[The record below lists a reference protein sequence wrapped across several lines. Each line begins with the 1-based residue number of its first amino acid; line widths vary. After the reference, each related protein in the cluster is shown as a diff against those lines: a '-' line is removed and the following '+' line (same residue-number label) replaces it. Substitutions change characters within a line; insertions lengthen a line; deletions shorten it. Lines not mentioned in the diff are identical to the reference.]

1 MCEELGIC
9 NNDTMPTIQKLTVE
23 ARGVNATA
31 LEKDIGTV
39 GHLLNVD
46 SCVLFFVV
54 FCCNM
59 TFGVCMLCFELC
71 FIGFLVWIVRAC

>member
-46 SCVLFFVV
+46 SCVLFCLLCICCVV
-54 FCCNM
+54 IWLL
-59 TFGVCMLCFELC
+59 VCVYYVLSYVLLDFSY
-71 FIGFLVWIVRAC
+71 GS

>member
-46 SCVLFFVV
+46 SCDLFCLLCICCVV
-54 FCCNM
+54 IWLL
-59 TFGVCMLCFELC
+59 VC
-71 FIGFLVWIVRAC
+71 VYYV

>member
-39 GHLLNVD
+39 GHLLNVY
-46 SCVLFFVV
+46 SCVLFGLLRQRSQG
-54 FCCNM
+54 NP
-59 TFGVCMLCFELC
+59 
-71 FIGFLVWIVRAC
+71 LVHVRANLLCC

>member
-9 NNDTMPTIQKLTVE
+9 NNDTMQTIQKLTVE

-39 GHLLNVD
+39 SHLLNVD
-46 SCVLFFVV
+46 QYTLFCLLCICCVL
-54 FCCNM
+54 
-59 TFGVCMLCFELC
+59 L
-71 FIGFLVWIVRAC
+71 

>member
-1 MCEELGIC
+1 MCEEFGIC
-9 NNDTMPTIQKLTVE
+9 NNHTMPTIQKLTVE

-46 SCVLFFVV
+46 SCDRFCLLCICCVV
-54 FCCNM
+54 IWLL
-59 TFGVCMLCFELC
+59 VC
-71 FIGFLVWIVRAC
+71 VYYV

>member
-46 SCVLFFVV
+46 SCDRFCLLCICCVVIWLLVCVYYVLSCVLLDFSY
-54 FCCNM
+54 
-59 TFGVCMLCFELC
+59 GS
-71 FIGFLVWIVRAC
+71 

>member
-9 NNDTMPTIQKLTVE
+9 NNDTMPTTQKLTVE

-39 GHLLNVD
+39 GYLSNVD
-46 SCVLFFVV
+46 SCVLFCFLCICCVV
-54 FCCNM
+54 IWLL
-59 TFGVCMLCFELC
+59 VCVYYVLSCVLLDFSY
-71 FIGFLVWIVRAC
+71 GS